1 MSGGSYI
8 LTFVLTEEA
17 PSSKAYENAVSDFV
31 SHAGDMIV
39 EISEGPIEPDFI
51 DNDQRR
57 SQL

>member
-17 PSSKAYENAVSDFV
+17 PSNPIYENAVSDFV
-31 SHAGDMIV
+31 SHVGDMIV
-39 EISEGPIEPDFI
+39 EISEGSIEPDFI

-57 SQL
+57 S